1 MDQIAGVSLQQTLSP
16 QMRQSLE
23 ILQAPVA
30 ELSLLVRQELEVNPV
45 LEEERVETEES
56 DAESDADFDREF
68 EELSRM
74 DDEWR
79 EYFSQSAAGHHTSE
93 TEERRQRLFDSLTER
108 PTLQSF
114 LLEQAAT
121 AGFSETDLRL
131 ANALI
136 GNVDDTGF
144 YRGTDSEVAWLCG
157 VTEEE
162 VARVLATVQ
171 QFDPPGVMAR
181 SLGECLAL
189 QLDRQGHGETLARRI
204 VDQYLPELA
213 RRKFPE
219 IARKLGVHVAD
230 VQKAAELIAHLD
242 PQPGRQYAGDPEQV
256 VVADVFVERTL
267 DGWSVHLND
276 RDIPHLRI
284 SNYYKD
290 LMSTPGSG
298 REVRDYIRDKIK
310 GGKFFIRSIQ
320 QRQQTILQI
329 ANEIVQR
336 QPEFFSQGPSGLKPM
351 TMSQVADA
359 VGVHETTV
367 SRAVSGKYMET
378 PFGMFELRF
387 FFTTGFQT
395 SGGASVSNESVKD
408 AVSSLVA
415 SEGTRNPL
423 SDQQI
428 VEILSER
435 GIPIARRTVAK
446 YRDQLGILPSHLR
459 RKFS

>member
-1 MDQIAGVSLQQTLSP
+1 M
-16 QMRQSLE
+16 
-23 ILQAPVA
+23 
-30 ELSLLVRQELEVNPV
+30 
-45 LEEERVETEES
+45 
-56 DAESDADFDREF
+56 
-68 EELSRM
+68 
-74 DDEWR
+74 
-79 EYFSQSAAGHHTSE
+79 
-93 TEERRQRLFDSLTER
+93 
-108 PTLQSF
+108 
-114 LLEQAAT
+114 
-121 AGFSETDLRL
+121 
-131 ANALI
+131 
-136 GNVDDTGF
+136 
-144 YRGTDSEVAWLCG
+144 
-157 VTEEE
+157 
-162 VARVLATVQ
+162 
-171 QFDPPGVMAR
+171 
-181 SLGECLAL
+181 
-189 QLDRQGHGETLARRI
+189 
-204 VDQYLPELA
+204 
-213 RRKFPE
+213 
-219 IARKLGVHVAD
+219 
-230 VQKAAELIAHLD
+230 
-242 PQPGRQYAGDPEQV
+242 
-256 VVADVFVERTL
+256 
-267 DGWSVHLND
+267 HLND